1 MNVGVIGLGTMG
13 GRIVQRLIGGGIVP
27 RVFDVI
33 PAACA
38 RAAQAGA
45 IVSESIGALVAASD
59 IVLSS
64 LPMPADV
71 EAVYTGLGGAIT
83 TARSGHVFA
92 DLSTIDPTTARRLAE
107 QLAPTGAE
115 FLDAP
120 VSGGPTGVDAGTLAI
135 MIGGNAAA
143 VDRMRPVLM
152 TFAAKVIHVG
162 PVGAGSV
169 VKLANQLMVGVG
181 TIAAMEAV
189 TYATRQGIPASTVL
203 EVLSASA
210 GDSVMLRRSIRDF
223 HMTGDFTPAFATRLL
238 MKDLRLFAAEAESL
252 GLNSPVSAPTV
263 ALFEEAMAAGLAN
276 EDYAAILKLID
287 PSYARSAD

>member
-13 GRIVQRLIGGGIVP
+13 GRIVQRLIGGGFVP
-27 RVFDVI
+27 RVFDVV
-33 PAACA
+33 PAACE
-38 RAAQAGA
+38 RAAG
-45 IVSESIGALVAASD
+45 IGATVCASIAELVAASD

-71 EAVYTGLGGAIT
+71 EAVYTGPGGAMT
-83 TARSGHVFA
+83 SARSGHIFA
-92 DLSTIDPTTARRLAE
+92 DLSTIDPSTARRLAE
-107 QLAPTGAE
+107 QLAPTGAS

-135 MIGGNAAA
+135 MIGGNATA
-143 VDRMRPVLM
+143 VDQIRPVLA

-189 TYATRQGIPASTVL
+189 TYATREGIPASTVL

-238 MKDLRLFAAEAESL
+238 MKDLRLFAAETTAL
-252 GLNSPVSAPTV
+252 GLNTPVSAPTV
-263 ALFEEAMAAGLAN
+263 WLFEEAMMAGLAN
-276 EDYAAILKLID
+276 EDYAAVLKLID
-287 PSYARSAD
+287 PDYSGPTD